1 MQKLTKFKV
10 IFDLFTVCVY
20 FIQQQNCKLYYIYLM
35 IISEI
40 QSEIGHCSC
49 DSAKFKAPA
58 DFRHHA
64 ILCMTLSLITMW
76 FEIDMYRNTFSLY
89 RVDSETFVSF
99 RICLG
104 NVIQSDVALQK
115 PVHLNGTLC
124 TSVPYTSHLYEVKK
138 QIHTKLLLFPLLLLT
153 SIFKWCCCFQRNYEL
168 RVYSRCSVCLLF
180 FGIQIDSV
188 YIAVV

>member
-58 DFRHHA
+58 DFSHHA
-64 ILCMTLSLITMW
+64 ILCMTLSLNYFFIHNHHKNIYIIKTIYKKKT
-76 FEIDMYRNTFSLY
+76 EHGY
-89 RVDSETFVSF
+89 FVTA
-99 RICLG
+99 R
-104 NVIQSDVALQK
+104 K
-115 PVHLNGTLC
+115 
-124 TSVPYTSHLYEVKK
+124 
-138 QIHTKLLLFPLLLLT
+138 
-153 SIFKWCCCFQRNYEL
+153 
-168 RVYSRCSVCLLF
+168 
-180 FGIQIDSV
+180 
-188 YIAVV
+188 